1 MKGEWWKARRN
12 NPLTAESSRILAANS
27 PGQSNSIQSA
37 PHPAGAAVEY
47 GGTFESGARFGG
59 VPAAGDGG

>member
-1 MKGEWWKARRN
+1 MKGEGWKARRN
-12 NPLTAESSRILAANS
+12 NPLTVKSSRILAANS

-37 PHPAGAAVEY
+37 PHPAAAVEY
-47 GGTFESGARFGG
+47 GGTVEGGARFGG